1 MSFTQHQS
9 ADLTGV
15 KRLFLRKI
23 ADGTLTVSDLKNLA
37 EQAGEAALQGKASVE
52 ITSLSA
58 DGSASSGV
66 VVMSAN
72 DLLVLTMDLLD
83 VIDPVDSTVAPRN
96 IFVKADFSRSR
107 GPFDLNPFRW
117 L

>member
-1 MSFTQHQS
+1 MSFSNHQS

-15 KRLFLRKI
+15 KRLFLRKL
-23 ADGTLTVSDLKNLA
+23 ADGSLTVPALKALA
-37 EQAGEAALQGKASVE
+37 DQAGEAALQGKASVE
-52 ITSLSA
+52 ITSLSSEGA
-58 DGSASSGV
+58 TSSGV

-107 GPFDLNPFRW
+107 GPFDSNPFRW